1 MTWSNDLPKAF
12 ELFPLTPAPQTD
24 AFLAGKLTAL
34 DAPGGGETQ
43 MFGTA
48 EGLRELGVSARLW
61 RPWEESLKESRCLH
75 LFGSLPEHLPLI
87 EAARRA
93 DLPVLLSTITWFDW
107 RSYWREPASLVRR
120 LKAVAG
126 YAARAAYPK
135 LPSWRRELYHSVDML
150 LPNSN
155 AEAAQLTRHFQVPS
169 NKIHIVPNAADP
181 RFGEAEPGPFLKL
194 LERQMA
200 DGTPAFVRARVAE
213 GRFVLYVGRI
223 EPRKNQLG
231 LLRAM
236 RGKGVPIVLIGDAVP
251 GHDRYWRACCQA
263 ADHSV
268 VFLPRLD
275 HEDPLLR
282 SAYAACGC
290 LALTG
295 WYETPGL
302 VALEAAMT
310 GTPLVLPRGGS
321 AHEYFGRE
329 ASYVVPDDLRGIRR
343 AVLDALD
350 RPRSEQ
356 VAKRIQDNFTWKTAA
371 AATLEAYR
379 RVW

>member
-1 MTWSNDLPKAF
+1 MWPNDLPKAF
-12 ELFPLTPAPQTD
+12 ELFPLTPVPQTD
-24 AFLAGKLTAL
+24 TFLAGKLTAL

-48 EGLRELGVSARLW
+48 EGLRELGISARLW
-61 RPWEESLKESRCLH
+61 RPWEESIKEAKCLH
-75 LFGSLPEHLPLI
+75 LFGSLPEHLPLV

-93 DLPVLLSTITWFDW
+93 GLPVLLSTITWFDW
-107 RSYWREPASLVRR
+107 RSYWREPGNLANRMR
-120 LKAVAG
+120 AVAG
-126 YAARAAYPK
+126 YAARAAFPK
-135 LPSWRRELYHSVDML
+135 LPSWRRQLYHSVDML

-155 AEAAQLTRHFQVPS
+155 AEASQLMRHFQVSPE
-169 NKIHIVPNAADP
+169 KIHIVPNAADP
-181 RFGEAEPGPFLKL
+181 RFGNAKPGPFLKL
-194 LERQMA
+194 LERQMS
-200 DGTPAFVRARVAE
+200 DETPPIIRSRAAE
-213 GRFVLYVGRI
+213 GRFVLCAGRI

-231 LLRAM
+231 LIRAM
-236 RGKGVPIVLIGDAVP
+236 RGKGVPVVLIGDAVP

-263 ADHSV
+263 ADSSV
-268 VFLPRLD
+268 FFLPRFE
-275 HEDPLLR
+275 HKDPLLC

-329 ASYVVPDDLRGIRR
+329 AAYVTSDDMRGIRR
-343 AVLDALD
+343 AVLDAIE
-350 RPRSEQ
+350 RPRS
-356 VAKRIQDNFTWKTAA
+356 KRIAARIQSSFTWKTAA
-371 AATLEAYR
+371 SATLEAYR

>member
-1 MTWSNDLPKAF
+1 MWPNELPKAF
-12 ELFPLTPAPQTD
+12 ELYPLTPAPQTD

-34 DAPGGGETQ
+34 DAPGGGEIQ

-61 RPWEESLKESRCLH
+61 RPWEESIKEAKCLH

-93 DLPVLLSTITWFDW
+93 NLPVLLSTITWFDW
-107 RSYWREPASLVRR
+107 RSYWREPGSVVRR
-120 LKAVAG
+120 VKAVAG
-126 YAARAAYPK
+126 FAARAAWPN
-135 LPSWRRELYHSVDML
+135 LASWRRRLYHSVDLL

-155 AEAAQLTRHFQVPS
+155 AEAAQLTRYFQVSPK
-169 NKIHIVPNAADP
+169 KIHIVPNGADP
-181 RFGEAEPGPFLKL
+181 RFGDAQPDAFLKL
-194 LERQMA
+194 LDRQMNE
-200 DGTPAFVRARVAE
+200 GTPSIVRSRIAE
-213 GRFVLYVGRI
+213 RRFVLYVGRI

-231 LLRAM
+231 LIRAM
-236 RGKGVPIVLIGDAVP
+236 RGKSVPVVLIGDAVP

-263 ADHSV
+263 ADPSV
-268 VFLPRLD
+268 IFLPRLD
-275 HEDPLLR
+275 HDDPLLR

-302 VALEAAMT
+302 VALEAAMS

-321 AHEYFGRE
+321 AHEYFGGE
-329 ASYVVPDDLRGIRR
+329 ASYVAPDDLRGIRR
-343 AVLDALD
+343 AVLDALE
-350 RPRSEQ
+350 RPRSE
-356 VAKRIQDNFTWKTAA
+356 RIARRVQDNFTWKSAA
-371 AATLEAYR
+371 EATLEAYR